1 MKTPP
6 SLGDYI
12 ETNTEMS
19 TYSHLVWKV
28 IPIMHTLLTIEKKDL
43 STALFYQKRRFCRT
57 DGDTR
62 PPRQP

>member
-28 IPIMHTLLTIEKKDL
+28 IPIMHTLLTVEKKDL
-43 STALFYQKRRFCRT
+43 STASFY
-57 DGDTR
+57 
-62 PPRQP
+62 